1 MVMQRQTCLASA
13 VLAACLISQS
23 NAANLNRMRNDKAG
37 VEFGRV
43 APQDKLEDADSMFR
57 ELFDFDR
64 MLSDHSMSGSFSY
77 SMSTGGSGD
86 GGSGDGGS
94 GDGGSGDA
102 QQNTEIVTVDPNTGT
117 ISTTT
122 GLDGETLSS
131 ALSIGKTSVACENAP
146 SAAGTDLIQLN
157 FKYSAETTNSE
168 TDFINQVEKEIMHPF
183 ADEIL
188 NCGANRK
195 LQMSRKLVITKLD
208 SLPADKLSTD
218 DSCTAMTPG
227 AVCMVVDAAITIE
240 HSGSDKDNIMATFN
254 SIVPQKINEGYYI
267 PEEPTNVILMKFI
280 EAEIMTVGGNQV
292 STNSGM
298 SGGAKAGTV
307 IGSILGLLVAGA
319 IGYTIYKRSTAGSSD
334 SSVTKDEKSI
344 DTAELTK
351 TGASSLSHMEENDI
365 ELQNVPL
372 EVDTPP
378 LSTVNE

>member
-23 NAANLNRMRNDKAG
+23 DAANLNRMRTDAKAG

-64 MLSDHSMSGSFSY
+64 MLAGGSLSGSY
-77 SMSTGGSGD
+77 SMSMSMDTTSSAD
-86 GGSGDGGS
+86 TTSSSDLVE
-94 GDGGSGDA
+94 
-102 QQNTEIVTVDPNTGT
+102 NKKEITADPKTGT
-117 ISTTT
+117 VT
-122 GLDGETLSS
+122 ETVSS
-131 ALSIGKTSVACENAP
+131 NLSIDKTSVTCKNAP
-146 SAAGTDLIQLN
+146 SAAGTDLLQLN

-168 TDFINQVEKEIMHPF
+168 TDFINQVESELMHPF
-183 ADEIL
+183 ADELL
-188 NCGANRK
+188 NCGANRN
-195 LQMSRKLVITKLD
+195 LQMTRKLLITKLD
-208 SLPADKLSTD
+208 SLPADKLSSDT
-218 DSCTAMTPG
+218 CEANTPG
-227 AVCMVVDAAITIE
+227 AQCMVIDAALTIE
-240 HSGSDKDNIMATFN
+240 HSASDKDAIMATFN
-254 SIVPQKINEGYYI
+254 KIVPPKINAGDYI

-280 EAEIMTVGGNQV
+280 EAEISTVGGDKV
-292 STNSGM
+292 TTSSGM

-319 IGYTIYKRSTAGSSD
+319 IGFTIYKRSTAESSGA
-334 SSVTKDEKSI
+334 SVTKEDKSI
-344 DTAELTK
+344 DTAEMTK
-351 TGASSLSHMEENDI
+351 TGASLSQMEQGGT

>member
-23 NAANLNRMRNDKAG
+23 DAANLNRMRNDKAG

-64 MLSDHSMSGSFSY
+64 MLGHHSMSGSYQYSY
-77 SMSTGGSGD
+77 SMSSTSADGD
-86 GGSGDGGS
+86 
-94 GDGGSGDA
+94 GSGDA

-131 ALSIGKTSVACENAP
+131 ALSIGQTSVACENAP
-146 SAAGTDLIQLN
+146 SAAGTDLLQLN

-280 EAEIMTVGGNQV
+280 EAEIMTVGGNKV

-351 TGASSLSHMEENDI
+351 TGASSLSHMENNDI